1 MRIAE
6 LVGVAAALVLA
17 AAPLAGCG
25 DDGDAGA
32 RPGNVVEEPDDSAL
46 PTAPDVPLPQGVTA
60 GMVGEGRKLFGTT
73 CVVCHGP
80 DAGGTQ
86 LGPSL
91 RDGEWLNVSGEYDEI
106 VGLIQQGVPEPEE
119 HPVPMP
125 PLGGGTFTAE
135 QVRALAAYVYS
146 LRRPS
151 AAPGPA
157 AAPDSAPR
165 EGT

>member
-6 LVGVAAALVLA
+6 LVVVGALVLA
-17 AAPLAGCG
+17 SAPLAGCG
-25 DDGDAGA
+25 GDGGTAE
-32 RPGNVVEEPDDSAL
+32 RPRNTVQDEPEDSAL
-46 PTAPDVPLPQGVTA
+46 PRAPDVPLPQGVTA
-60 GMVGEGRKLFGTT
+60 EMVGEGRRLFGTT

-91 RDGEWLNVSGEYDEI
+91 RDGDWLNVSGEYAEI
-106 VGLIQQGVPEPEE
+106 VRLIHQGVPEPEE

-125 PLGGGTFTAE
+125 PDGGGSFTAE
-135 QVRALAAYVYS
+135 QVRSLAAYVYS

-151 AAPGPA
+151 GTAPTPA
-157 AAPDSAPR
+157 AAPDSAAA
-165 EGT
+165 GT